1 MTGGGLSLRSRDL
14 FKFAQLYLN
23 GGTWNGAPVLSA
35 DWIKA
40 SVSPHANVRED
51 TDYGYLWWLQTFHS
65 GGRDW
70 RSWGMYG
77 TGGNKVVVFPDQ
89 QVVVVVTT
97 TNYRVPG
104 AAALSDKIIV
114 DYILQ
119 AEQSETSSG
128 STTSGVFP
136 ITLHG
141 KETERKTV
149 SDAVLIGDVSR
160 LPVVSHLINPLT

>member
-1 MTGGGLSLRSRDL
+1 
-14 FKFAQLYLN
+14 
-23 GGTWNGAPVLSA
+23 
-35 DWIKA
+35 
-40 SVSPHANVRED
+40 
-51 TDYGYLWWLQTFHS
+51 
-65 GGRDW
+65 
-70 RSWGMYG
+70 MYG

-128 STTSGVFP
+128 STTSEVFP

-149 SDAVLIGDVSR
+149 SDAVLISDVSR
-160 LPVVSHLINPLT
+160 LPVVSHLINALT